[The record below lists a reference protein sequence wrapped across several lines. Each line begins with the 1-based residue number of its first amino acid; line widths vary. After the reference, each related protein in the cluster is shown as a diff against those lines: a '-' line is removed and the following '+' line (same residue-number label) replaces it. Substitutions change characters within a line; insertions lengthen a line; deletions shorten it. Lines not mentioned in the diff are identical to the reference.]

1 MEQMAEEERLL
12 SYAFTP
18 DRIKTGMVRVKN
30 CPKLTARQQRRA
42 SSLGRLDRLPVEVLH
57 MVLEELDFQSLSR
70 VSRSSWRGEEVHA
83 PDALRA
89 LGQMQLL
96 PLHSAAKLHE
106 TLRSDECVSCG
117 GFGFFLFLINCQ
129 RSCWECLNSRQAMWV
144 MPRNEAGRCFNL
156 SAKQLKTLPSARS
169 VPGKYIMRFG
179 IIRSKPQRLVSVHAA
194 KSLAVSVHGS
204 EAALTAY
211 LEALRPSISE
221 HHYFYWTHVQ
231 RAKLKFE
238 KHDPVKALSGANT
251 TNDYSNGMASIL
263 FPVLSRSGS
272 TPDHGAWCRGCQ
284 WIEDNEDGVPD
295 STLFSL
301 APGYKFHPSLW
312 ANLAFR
318 EWSKDSFLEHAQ
330 SSYRVKRL
338 EERSRAGIV
347 DSNSECLGY
356 Y

>member
-1 MEQMAEEERLL
+1 
-12 SYAFTP
+12 
-18 DRIKTGMVRVKN
+18 
-30 CPKLTARQQRRA
+30 
-42 SSLGRLDRLPVEVLH
+42 

-70 VSRSSWRGEEVHA
+70 VSRSSWRGEEVVASLRSYRELMQNA

-96 PLHSAAKLHE
+96 PLHSAAKLHD

-129 RSCWECLNSRQAMWV
+129 RSCWECLKSRQAMWV

-156 SAKQLKTLPSARS
+156 LAKQLKTLPSARS
-169 VPGKYIMRFG
+169 VPGRYLVRFE
-179 IIRSKPQRLVSVHAA
+179 IVRSKPQRLISVHAA
-194 KSLAVSVHGS
+194 KSLAVRVHGS
-204 EAALTAY
+204 ESALTSY
-211 LEALRPSISE
+211 LEALRPSISDRQ
-221 HHYFYWTHVQ
+221 YYYWTHVQ

-238 KHDPVKALSGANT
+238 KHDPCKVMSERNT

-263 FPVLSRSGS
+263 FPSLSRSGT
-272 TPDHGAWCRGCQ
+272 TPDHGSWCRGCQ

-295 STLFSL
+295 STPFSL

-318 EWSKDSFLEHAQ
+318 EWSKDSFLKHAK
-330 SSYRVKRL
+330 SCYGVKRL
-338 EERSRAGIV
+338 EERSRAG
-347 DSNSECLGY
+347 NRR
-356 Y
+356 